1 MARSVTQGKN
11 NILNIYLKNASQNAK
26 LYLGLYTSPTYEP
39 GSSAVLSDLTEPAGG
54 DYARIAL
61 EPADWT
67 VANGVATNLQKIFT
81 ANGVSWGNVYG
92 YFITNVETG
101 TNGVLIAVE
110 NFSNGPYNVPASDR
124 ILVTPQITVT

>member
-26 LYLGLYTSPTYEP
+26 LYLGLYTSPAYEP
-39 GSSAVLSDLTEPAGG
+39 GSSAVLSDLVEPTVGE
-54 DYARIAL
+54 YARIAL

-81 ANGVSWGNVYG
+81 ANGAGWGNVYG
-92 YFITNVETG
+92 YFITNVQSG
-101 TNGVLIAVE
+101 TNGALIAVE
-110 NFSNGPYNVPASDR
+110 NFSNGPYNNPASDR